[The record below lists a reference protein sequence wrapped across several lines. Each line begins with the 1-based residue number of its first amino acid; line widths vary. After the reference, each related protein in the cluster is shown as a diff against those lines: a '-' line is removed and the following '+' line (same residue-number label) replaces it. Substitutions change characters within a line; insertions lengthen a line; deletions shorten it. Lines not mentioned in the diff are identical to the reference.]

1 LNHLILG
8 AAGFVGSNLAKR
20 LTMDAFTDKIIL
32 YDNFSVGKYWRIK
45 DLVEYNHNV
54 RLFFADIEN
63 EEILSSAMQGID
75 VVWLLAA
82 NADISAS
89 VENPSIDFY
98 KGTLLTQLTLEAM
111 RIAKVKKIIF
121 SSGAGIYGNLGNF
134 APKEDYGPLLPVSPY
149 GANKLASEALICA
162 YSHMYNIV
170 GKVYRFAN
178 VVGSMQTHGVGHAFL
193 KKLKNNPNELEILGD
208 GSQSK
213 SYTHINDVLNGIF
226 LADQKSDKI
235 FDVFN
240 ISNES
245 YITVKEIANIVVQE
259 MGIKFV
265 KYKFGTEN
273 IGWPGDVNI
282 IRFNSDKL
290 KNLGWRPLYN
300 SKKAIELSIQSML
313 KQENLE

>member
-20 LTMDAFTDKIIL
+20 LTMDVFTDKIIL

-75 VVWLLAA
+75 IVWLLAA

-89 VENPSIDFY
+89 VENPGIDFY

-111 RIAKVKKIIF
+111 RIAKVKKIFF
-121 SSGAGIYGNLGNF
+121 SSGAGVYGNLDLF
-134 APKEDYGPLLPVSPY
+134 APDENYGPLIPISPY
-149 GANKLASEALICA
+149 GANKLASEALISA
-162 YSHMYNIV
+162 YSHMFDITARV
-170 GKVYRFAN
+170 FRFAN
-178 VVGSMQTHGVGHAFL
+178 VVGGMQTHGVGFNFIQ
-193 KKLKNNPNELEILGD
+193 KLRNNPKELEILGD
-208 GSQSK
+208 GTQSK
-213 SYTHINDVLNGIF
+213 SYTHINDILNAIF
-226 LADQKSDKI
+226 LVDQKSDKI

-245 YITVKEIANIVVQE
+245 YITVKEIADIVVQE

-265 KYKFGTEN
+265 RFSYTGGN
-273 IGWPGDVNI
+273 VGWAGDVNR
-282 IRFNSDKL
+282 IRFDASKL
-290 KNLGWRPLYN
+290 KRFGWIPLYN
-300 SKKAIELSIQSML
+300 SKKAIELSVKAML
-313 KQENLE
+313 QQEVLE

>member
-1 LNHLILG
+1 
-8 AAGFVGSNLAKR
+8 VGSNLAKR
-20 LTMDAFTDKIIL
+20 LAMDAFTDKIIL

-89 VENPSIDFY
+89 VNNPSIDFY
-98 KGTLLTQLTLEAM
+98 KGTLLTQLTLESM

-121 SSGAGIYGNLGNF
+121 SSGAGCYGDLGNF

-162 YSHMYNIV
+162 YSEMFDVI
-170 GKVYRFAN
+170 GITFRFAN
-178 VVGSMQTHGVGHAFL
+178 VVGGMQTHGICFDL
-193 KKLKNNPNELEILGD
+193 IKKLRNNSKELQIFGN
-208 GSQSK
+208 GTQFK
-213 SYTHINDVLNGIF
+213 SYVYINDILDGIF
-226 LADQKSDKI
+226 LADQKSKKKY
-235 FDVFN
+235 DVFN

-245 YITVKEIANIVVQE
+245 NITVKEIVNIVVDE
-259 MGIKFV
+259 MNLKNVKFQ
-265 KYKFGTEN
+265 FGEN
-273 IGWPGDVNI
+273 SIGWKGDVNKI
-282 IRFNSDKL
+282 YLNSGKI
-290 KNLGWRPLYN
+290 KSLGWNAKYN
-300 SKKAIELSIQSML
+300 SSEAIRLSVREML
-313 KQENLE
+313 QQENLV